1 MTKATTTV
9 YRHPDGFELTYGEH
23 ELTACTPEGIALSMP
38 IGLLGLAEL
47 AEKLAAIA
55 GDAGNQSEQYGSA
68 TAIDCLNELLATDSA
83 SERIDTIQS
92 AILSAPLVASPWCWK
107 ALTSAAWNRSGT
119 NENTPFHKECRTR
132 RSRAR
137 RALFYRQ

>member
-23 ELTACTPEGIALSMP
+23 ELTATDDDGNSVRLP
-38 IGLLGLAEL
+38 IGLPKMAEL

-55 GDAGNQSEQYGSA
+55 SDAGNQSEQYGSA
-68 TAIDCLNELLATDSA
+68 AAIDCLNELLATDSA

-92 AILSAPLVASPWCWK
+92 AILSLQN
-107 ALTSAAWNRSGT
+107 AAHPERAAGGFAVVLESVIERGL
-119 NENTPFHKECRTR
+119 ECL
-132 RSRAR
+132 S
-137 RALFYRQ
+137 

>member
-38 IGLLGLAEL
+38 IGVLGLAEL

-55 GDAGNQSEQYGSA
+55 SDAGNQSERLGSA
-68 TAIDCLNELLATDSA
+68 AAIDCLNELLATDSA
-83 SERIDTIQS
+83 SERITTIQNAVLSLQS
-92 AILSAPLVASPWCWK
+92 AVHHERAAGGFAVVLESVIERGLECLS
-107 ALTSAAWNRSGT
+107 
-119 NENTPFHKECRTR
+119 
-132 RSRAR
+132 
-137 RALFYRQ
+137 